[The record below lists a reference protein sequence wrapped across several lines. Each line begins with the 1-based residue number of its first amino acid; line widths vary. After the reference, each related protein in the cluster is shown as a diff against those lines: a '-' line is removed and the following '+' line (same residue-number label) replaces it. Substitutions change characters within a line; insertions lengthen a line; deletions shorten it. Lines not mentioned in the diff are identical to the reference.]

1 MKRKVTYIIY
11 IISIIYIII
20 LYYNKYIIAQEQ
32 LLTKNLI
39 FDIIEDVEDIVIS
52 CITKSG
58 NKSMSEENKIDF
70 AINYII
76 VNREKYS
83 SEIPIEKNSAY
94 NAKEENILHGRISRE
109 FLDKVIDKYFY
120 SCNYPIEE
128 YKFYKDGVL
137 ELRTEPSENICWDRK
152 EFIGFQIEENI
163 CRVNL
168 KYTRILNNIIND
180 FYVEYVFDISNDIKI
195 KNVTIYNSIMN

>member
-39 FDIIEDVEDIVIS
+39 FDIIEDIEDIVIS

-76 VNREKYS
+76 VNRKKYS
-83 SEIPIEKNSAY
+83 TEILKEKNNTYDAE
-94 NAKEENILHGRISRE
+94 EENIFHGRISKR
-109 FLDKVIDKYFY
+109 FLDKVIDEFFY

-152 EFIGFQIEENI
+152 EFIEIQIEEDICCANI
-163 CRVNL
+163 

-180 FYVEYVFDISNDIKI
+180 FYVEYVFDISNNIKI